1 MEAKK
6 YNRQGNM
13 LIETENKTFN
23 RKTIVIT
30 HGNVIAPTMFGF
42 YIRSPKNTECNGFT
56 FPEWHLFK
64 TDMKPFRE
72 ELRLNQRVIDYVA
85 HEALKRDKS
94 VILYAFFHWR
104 GQKRIIHGFVLTDWD
119 YKHIE
124 TFYSNYR
131 SKTISVLN
139 ECKKY
144 ICN

>member
-13 LIETENKTFN
+13 LIETENQTFN

>member
-23 RKTIVIT
+23 RQTRVIT
-30 HGNVIAPTMFGF
+30 HGNVIAPTMFSS
-42 YIRSPKNTECNGFT
+42 YIRSPKETECNNST
-56 FPEWHLFK
+56 YPEWYLFK
-64 TDMKPFRE
+64 TDMKPFE
-72 ELRLNQRVIDYVA
+72 ERLRLNQSLVNYVA

-94 VILYAFFHWR
+94 VILYAFFHWK
-104 GQKRIIHGFVLTDWD
+104 GQKRIIHGFILTDWD

-124 TFYSNYR
+124 TFYANNRRKS
-131 SKTISVLN
+131 ISVLR

>member
-1 MEAKK
+1 MEEKK

-23 RKTIVIT
+23 RQTTVIT
-30 HGNVIAPTMFGF
+30 HGNVIAPTMYSS

-56 FPEWHLFK
+56 FSEWHLFK
-64 TDMKPFRE
+64 MDMKPFQE
-72 ELRLNQRVIDYVA
+72 IFRLPSMVFDCVA
-85 HEALKRDKS
+85 NEALKRDKS
-94 VILYAFFHWR
+94 VILYVFFHWR
-104 GQKRIIHGFVLTDWD
+104 GKQRIIHGFVLTDWD

-124 TFYSNYR
+124 TFYANYR
-131 SKTISVLN
+131 SKTISVLD